1 MAPRRTTFESGTI
14 GMIDIP
20 SIEFGQFRG
29 QANIF
34 SDLETKL
41 DAITSFAIERGAED
55 AQQRAA
61 TDFLQAFEQNPN
73 YVDEFLKATSAEKEK
88 ILTSGDKTLYGSKT
102 KQLGLD
108 VIENALTTDA
118 IASIKLNKEI
128 AISDNDVQPEEFLQ
142 NLDVIT
148 EEMTNPLLAYPERY
162 LSSRRLIKEQA
173 QEAYVEFIKKR
184 IERDAAIAAEGYIR
198 ESENIVVPIDFENDP
213 YNKLEEYK
221 NTITMQG
228 FSINASPDQI
238 KVAKENIESS
248 FQINAQN
255 ISRSVASMTDIS
267 SKKYENRA
275 LLYRAITTRNR
286 DGEFDKY
293 IDSLTIGNNLYT
305 EKDLTDLYKFRN
317 MLQSF
322 SNEDVSLLISDIVGK
337 EFENNDA
344 ILENEKTRKE
354 TQITNAVDEYE
365 LLNQL
370 STKTIEEIQQNGYE
384 NVTELQNKIDESRN
398 NILAL
403 PGGSKALNDADKE
416 IRNAISR
423 ISTANIVE
431 EIKYALPRFMGGS
444 VDRINKLKQAQ
455 KDQGYISKAN
465 LNELGFNDLDLPP
478 NLDRFTINSGDFT
491 TLLSEADTEDKDD
504 FLGYKQQIAAMVNN
518 PTLTAALENYK
529 YQPDDIN
536 FRMNFQNADEG
547 KKAYE
552 LYNTL
557 INQAR
562 ILYKDNKLTPD
573 VLKNM
578 SYKVGNQSLNNNTL
592 IEKTQISAFATK
604 NRREYVPNA
613 KNDKNVSADIIAA
626 LDTYEIPFVIRFDLI
641 DNDRIARAYDL
652 SNIVGSV
659 NTLDEVRIAKETIRN
674 LEYDIRILK
683 DQKKSDVVIAL
694 GIESTSQ
701 MLDNLE
707 QIKDNLTRHES
718 FLMGYDMYTVG
729 FDE

>member
-1 MAPRRTTFESGTI
+1 
-14 GMIDIP
+14 
-20 SIEFGQFRG
+20 
-29 QANIF
+29 
-34 SDLETKL
+34 
-41 DAITSFAIERGAED
+41 
-55 AQQRAA
+55 
-61 TDFLQAFEQNPN
+61 
-73 YVDEFLKATSAEKEK
+73 
-88 ILTSGDKTLYGSKT
+88 
-102 KQLGLD
+102 
-108 VIENALTTDA
+108 
-118 IASIKLNKEI
+118 
-128 AISDNDVQPEEFLQ
+128 
-142 NLDVIT
+142 
-148 EEMTNPLLAYPERY
+148 
-162 LSSRRLIKEQA
+162 
-173 QEAYVEFIKKR
+173 
-184 IERDAAIAAEGYIR
+184 
-198 ESENIVVPIDFENDP
+198 
-213 YNKLEEYK
+213 
-221 NTITMQG
+221 
-228 FSINASPDQI
+228 
-238 KVAKENIESS
+238 
-248 FQINAQN
+248 
-255 ISRSVASMTDIS
+255 
-267 SKKYENRA
+267 